1 MVEIQQKIEE
11 ALVPILATR
20 DAYCVYVHV
29 HNERRGKL
37 VQVYVDT
44 DEGITIEACAQISRE
59 LSSVINANSLIHG
72 TYRIEVSSPGVGQPL
87 RLLRQYRKRLGKK
100 MRIKHRI
107 EGEVVV
113 TRAVLEAVHDDRLSF
128 IDEKNNRLV
137 LTQSEILEAR
147 EELPW

>member
-1 MVEIQQKIEE
+1 LVEIQQKIEE

-20 DAYCVYVHV
+20 DAYCVHVHV

-137 LTQSEILEAR
+137 LMQSEILEAR